1 MFEGL
6 EPPKK
11 EVLCSLGKSM
21 KDLSKED
28 LKLFLAALDDP
39 RWTHKGL
46 ALAVSSRGF
55 KTNEKALRAH
65 RKGECLCSRI

>member
-11 EVLCSLGKSM
+11 ELFCSLAKAM
-21 KDLSKED
+21 KALSKED
-28 LKLFLAALDDP
+28 LKLFLTALDDP

-46 ALAVSSRGF
+46 FLAVSSRGF
-55 KTNEKALRAH
+55 KTNERAVRDH
-65 RKGECLCSRI
+65 RKGVCLCSKI